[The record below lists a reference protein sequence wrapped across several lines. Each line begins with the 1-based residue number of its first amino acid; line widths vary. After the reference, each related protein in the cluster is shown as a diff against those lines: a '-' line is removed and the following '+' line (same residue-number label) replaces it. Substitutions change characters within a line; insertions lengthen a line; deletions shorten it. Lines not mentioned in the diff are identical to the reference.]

1 MQSDPARF
9 HFCDPNHPQTSPRF
23 QTVLAL
29 PEAALVLYL
38 GPIALS
44 LSGIAPETNQAP
56 FEGRRPIRVCSRP
69 GPFPL
74 LLGVA
79 DMAPYPQPPPPS
91 IPTGSTKMLLLE
103 EFKEGNR
110 GLVRVVTKT
119 AVSSSPLGV
128 PLRTDRQRERVC
140 PTHRRW
146 TSQVSEVRAD
156 KPPPLTLFLL
166 LFCSVDLWSILDSA
180 AP

>member
-9 HFCDPNHPQTSPRF
+9 HSCDPNHAPTSPRF

-56 FEGRRPIRVCSRP
+56 FEGQRPIRVCSRP

-79 DMAPYPQPPPPS
+79 EMAPYPQPPRLHENAAS
-91 IPTGSTKMLLLE
+91 RRIQ
-103 EFKEGNR
+103 R
-110 GLVRVVTKT
+110 GKSGASSSGHKDGRFI
-119 AVSSSPLGV
+119 VSSGRPCAYGQTTGKGL
-128 PLRTDRQRERVC
+128 PHAQTTDE
-140 PTHRRW
+140 P
-146 TSQVSEVRAD
+146 S
-156 KPPPLTLFLL
+156 
-166 LFCSVDLWSILDSA
+166 
-180 AP
+180 